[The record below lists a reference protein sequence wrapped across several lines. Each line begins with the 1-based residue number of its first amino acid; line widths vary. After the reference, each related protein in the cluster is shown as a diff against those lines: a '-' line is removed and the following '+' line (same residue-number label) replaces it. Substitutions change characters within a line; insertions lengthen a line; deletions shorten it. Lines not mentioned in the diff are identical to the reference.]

1 MTAKEARRALGE
13 MVPKVGTKHA
23 EEVERVLREAE
34 EAAAAS
40 PPQALSVVARSA
52 TRYGRG
58 QSARRPLR
66 RRERH
71 DQRRP
76 LPAVPRA
83 GGCARRGHRGRSTLV
98 ASSMA
103 SLRQHSLFER
113 YRQLLSPA
121 HREVVLSTVAGV
133 WLPMDLARA
142 HYEACEA
149 LGLSMQEQV
158 GIGMEVSAK
167 IHATLLGTVVRM
179 ARQAGVTPW
188 LLLSRGHQMYSRL
201 FQGGGGIRVPSTAPR
216 RPAPTS
222 AACRSSLLPYFRH
235 AVRGIYHGGGLAV
248 LPSRSTSTR
257 SPWTPRRTAWR

>member
-1 MTAKEARRALGE
+1 MTSEDPYLPFPAPEGVLGE
-13 MVPKVGTKHA
+13 
-23 EEVERVLREAE
+23 
-34 EAAAAS
+34 
-40 PPQALSVVARSA
+40 A
-52 TRYGRG
+52 T
-58 QSARRPLR
+58 
-66 RRERH
+66 
-71 DQRRP
+71 
-76 LPAVPRA
+76 AV
-83 GGCARRGHRGRSTLV
+83 RSTLV

-201 FQGGGGIRVPSTAPR
+201 FQGGGGIRVLKYGPKEARADIRGVPLF
-216 RPAPTS
+216 A
-222 AACRSSLLPYFRH
+222 LPYFRH
-235 AVRGIYHGGGLAV
+235 AVRGIYQGAV
-248 LPSRSTSTR
+248 SLFCQQVYVHEI
-257 SPWTPRRTAWR
+257 TAEAAPNRVALKVSWV